1 MRTLS
6 AARLK
11 LRTSRR
17 ARPSGYTLIEILLVM
32 GIIIMIITLV
42 LISVNSML
50 KSSKMS
56 RAVSL
61 VVAAIDEARTAAITI
76 RRTTRVDV
84 TLLDDGGKNSRMTVF
99 GSGVSDNFEEYKLPD
114 PTAAGST
121 TNPIQDPDLI
131 NKWKSLGQQPQLV
144 ADGSRCMK
152 ARGLTSPSV
161 YWCPDLRV
169 DALSLGD
176 YYESVL
182 FARIKILP
190 GTQRK
195 DNRTM
200 TVGLLG
206 SIDDGGGGSI
216 KSAYRLTLTITP
228 AGNTGRNASSSVAL
242 QRATGTSG
250 SNLSSSTSNGN
261 QDGPATVP
269 FDIIQGTTSPT
280 AILVEGVWY
289 RVLLSVKSYTPQ
301 DTGAT
306 PKAIVAGKIWAD
318 GQLEPTTYTVGP
330 VTDTGSP
337 LSNGF
342 GGFSVDGCDALIDD
356 VLFDMRPIRLI
367 PQGITYTP
375 LDPDQAYAAAAQ
387 NSKYSFPLMFRP
399 DGTTSVFSIIEIA
412 DSTTGDKRYVRI
424 DQNTGR
430 ARVKSTRAEVE
441 K

>member
-11 LRTSRR
+11 LRSSRH

-42 LISVNSML
+42 LISVNAML

-61 VVAAIDEARTAAITI
+61 IVAAIDEARTAAITI

-84 TLLDDGGKNSRMTVF
+84 TLLDEGGKNSRMTVF
-99 GSGVSDNFEEYKLPD
+99 GAGVSDNFEEFKLPD
-114 PTAAGST
+114 MTATGST
-121 TNPIQDPDLI
+121 TNPVQDPDLI
-131 NKWKSLGQQPQLV
+131 SKWKASGQPPQLV

-169 DALSLGD
+169 DAISLGD

-216 KSAYRLTLTITP
+216 KSAYRLTMTVTP
-228 AGNTGRNASSSVAL
+228 AGNTGRNASSSVQL
-242 QRATGTSG
+242 QRSTGTAGSALSAKG
-250 SNLSSSTSNGN
+250 SN
-261 QDGPATVP
+261 DGPATVD
-269 FDIIQGTTSPT
+269 FDIKQGTTSPT

-301 DTGAT
+301 DSGAQQ
-306 PKAIVAGKIWAD
+306 KAIIAGKIWAD

-330 VTDTGSP
+330 VTDTSNP

-375 LDPDQAYAAAAQ
+375 LDPEKSYAAAEQ